1 MLSIKQTLLLVFSLT
16 SFVVFYIGLLNYLT
30 TESYSSFLV
39 LIFASI
45 SSAGVMISTFII
57 SRNITKPIERLD
69 LLMTDF
75 TKNETIPKNKPL
87 KTSIKELNELNQNF
101 EQMVKTVENT
111 IQVEKNLVR
120 ELKEVDKQKNE
131 FVAMVS
137 HELKTP
143 LVPIMGYAEMLKKS
157 HLMGQ
162 LSPEQSDAVNEIHE
176 SSKRLEKL
184 IGDILIAQK
193 LEMGKL
199 IFKNENVDIEKI
211 VSEQIKNFEPLAT
224 EKNIQI
230 INSNDIKMTITT
242 DRSRLN
248 QVFSN
253 LITNAIDFVPK
264 ENGLIEIGA
273 KDDKSDVIFYV
284 KDNGIGISPDRQK
297 MIFKKFFQAD
307 TSPRRSRDGSGLG
320 LSICKG
326 IIERFGGKIWVE
338 SKQGK
343 GSTFFFKI
351 PKSFK
356 ELISTA

>member
-111 IQVEKNLVR
+111 IQVEKKLVR
-120 ELKEVDKQKNE
+120 ELKEIDMQKNE

-184 IGDILIAQK
+184 IGDILVAQK

-199 IFKNENVDIEKI
+199 TFKNETVDIEKV

-230 INSNDIKMTITT
+230 INSNDIKTTIIT

-273 KDDKSDVIFYV
+273 KNDKSDVIFYV
-284 KDNGIGISPDRQK
+284 KDNGIGISPMRQK
-297 MIFKKFFQAD
+297 MIFKKFFQTD
-307 TSPRRSRDGSGLG
+307 TSARRYREGSGLG

-326 IIERFGGKIWVE
+326 IVERFGGKIWVE
-338 SKQGK
+338 SKEGE

-351 PKSFK
+351 PKLVK
-356 ELISTA
+356 ELISSA